1 MSLNLGSLLASST
14 RQFSTETALIYE
26 SERYSYEHL
35 DSCVRKFAADLKEA
49 GIKRGDKVATMLP
62 NVPEFTIAYFGII
75 YAGAVV
81 VSLNILLSADELNY
95 QLTNSQAKALVVHA
109 DCREAGLE
117 GFNRCGL
124 CNILYFAGDEGLA
137 KIPSIARSITEVL
150 KRTDHADLC
159 QTMPDDTAVILYTSG
174 TTGKPKG
181 AELTHFNLFYNAQ
194 YTSERLFS
202 LWPNEINVVQPG
214 FVGLGALPMYHI
226 FGQIVVQCNL
236 LMGGGSFV
244 CMKRFTAEAAAATIE
259 KEQVAFLPGVPTM
272 FFAILHDVESEAA
285 DLSSLKHC
293 ISGGAP
299 MPVDVKESFKERF
312 GVSIQE
318 GYGLTETSPLATV
331 QRTNETQKCGT
342 AGKPIPGVDVKIFD
356 AKDQEVPQGDRG
368 EIVIRGHNIMKG
380 YYRNPEATAEA
391 FRSGWCH
398 SGDIGY
404 IDEEGDVFIVDR
416 EKDMILRGG
425 YNVYPRE
432 VEEVLYKH
440 PAVMEAAIIGVP
452 NERYGEE
459 VKAVVSLKPDQ
470 LASPEAIIAHCK
482 RHLAAYKYPRH
493 LDIIDSLPKGPTGK
507 ILKRALRETD

>member
-1 MSLNLGSLLASST
+1 
-14 RQFSTETALIYE
+14 
-26 SERYSYEHL
+26 
-35 DSCVRKFAADLKEA
+35 
-49 GIKRGDKVATMLP
+49 
-62 NVPEFTIAYFGII
+62 
-75 YAGAVV
+75 
-81 VSLNILLSADELNY
+81 
-95 QLTNSQAKALVVHA
+95 
-109 DCREAGLE
+109 
-117 GFNRCGL
+117 
-124 CNILYFAGDEGLA
+124 
-137 KIPSIARSITEVL
+137 
-150 KRTDHADLC
+150 
-159 QTMPDDTAVILYTSG
+159 
-174 TTGKPKG
+174 
-181 AELTHFNLFYNAQ
+181 
-194 YTSERLFS
+194 
-202 LWPNEINVVQPG
+202 
-214 FVGLGALPMYHI
+214 
-226 FGQIVVQCNL
+226 
-236 LMGGGSFV
+236 
-244 CMKRFTAEAAAATIE
+244 
-259 KEQVAFLPGVPTM
+259 
-272 FFAILHDVESEAA
+272 
-285 DLSSLKHC
+285 
-293 ISGGAP
+293 

-356 AKDQEVPQGDRG
+356 EKDQEVAQGDRG

-391 FRSGWCH
+391 FRSGWFH